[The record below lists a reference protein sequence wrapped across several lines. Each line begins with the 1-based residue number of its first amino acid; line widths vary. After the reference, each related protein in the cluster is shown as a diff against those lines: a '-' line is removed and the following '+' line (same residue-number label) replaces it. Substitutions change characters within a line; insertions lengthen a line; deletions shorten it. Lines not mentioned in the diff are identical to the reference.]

1 MSIPFS
7 NTTTKKGIIQLI
19 EKNLGFTYGTI
30 SSDSTVLAEFTA
42 DVNLALDRAWDII
55 LGVNT
60 THQHDDK
67 NYLSAS
73 GEGKYPIV
81 YLDIVS
87 GTRQYPLT
95 VDADSNLVLEIYKV
109 FVTDNNGL
117 VTELTPVDV
126 QNGTAPSNYYD
137 GLNVNGTPNTYDKLG
152 SVIYLDPIP
161 DYNKTDGLIVYIDRE
176 ASYFLTSDTTKTAG
190 FAGIYHEYL
199 VFRPCYQYASR
210 KGLENQA
217 YFEKETFKYEEALRS
232 FYQRR
237 EKDVQ
242 KTMRARVISSR

>member
-161 DYNKTDGLIVYIDRE
+161 NYSKPDGLAIYINRE

-190 FAGIYHEYL
+190 FAGIYQEYL

-210 KGLENQA
+210 KGLENA
-217 YFEKETFKYEEALRS
+217 PYFEKEMVKYEEALKG

-242 KTMRARVISSR
+242 KRMSPRIISSR